1 MDIKIKHLDKAY
13 GEQQILKDFSCLFP
27 EGKTT
32 CIRGKSGCGKTTLL
46 RLLLGLE
53 SPDTGEIEGMEGKKI
68 AAVFQEDRLC
78 ENLSAASNIR
88 MVCREPI
95 TDQQL
100 EEAYKAV
107 APVRELSGGMRRRV
121 SVLRAL
127 LAESDCVVMDEPLK
141 GLDEDTKERTIKYIL
156 EKTTGKTL
164 IFVTHEEKEERLLKA
179 DGIIEVL

>member
-1 MDIKIKHLDKAY
+1 MDIKIKHLGKAY

-27 EGKTT
+27 EGKTI

-53 SPDTGEIEGMEGKKI
+53 SPDTGEIEVMEGKKI

-107 APVRELSGGMRRRV
+107 AL
-121 SVLRAL
+121 
-127 LAESDCVVMDEPLK
+127 
-141 GLDEDTKERTIKYIL
+141 
-156 EKTTGKTL
+156 
-164 IFVTHEEKEERLLKA
+164 TH
-179 DGIIEVL
+179 IW